1 MVAAACTGGAE
12 VLRVE
17 LDAREVARLGQQIAR
32 APEVVREELRGFVET
47 TLAHLQ
53 GEVQERTPTTQGTLR
68 KSITSQVTELQGL
81 GVEGRVGS
89 PLGYATAVE
98 LGTKPHMPPV
108 APLELWAQAKLGV
121 RGKEARQAAWA
132 IARKIARVGTEGA
145 FMFRDTFE
153 ANQDAIQ
160 AGLSR
165 AVERIAQRIGDPQ

>member
-1 MVAAACTGGAE
+1 MVQK
-12 VLRVE
+12 VE
-17 LDAREVARLGQQIAR
+17 IDARQVARLGRQIAQ
-32 APEVVREELRGFVET
+32 APDVVREELRGFVET
-47 TLAHLQ
+47 TMAHLQ

-68 KSITSQVTELQGL
+68 TSITSQVRELQGL
-81 GVEGRVGS
+81 GLEGRVGS

-98 LGTKPHMPPV
+98 LGAKPHMPPV
-108 APLELWAQAKLGV
+108 APLEHWAQARLGL

-153 ANQDAIQ
+153 DNQGAIQ

-165 AVERIAQRIGDPQ
+165 AVERIAQRIGAPQ

>member
-1 MVAAACTGGAE
+1 M
-12 VLRVE
+12 LRVE
-17 LDAREVARLGQQIAR
+17 LDAREVERLGQQIAR

-160 AGLSR
+160 TGLSR
-165 AVERIAQRIGDPQ
+165 AVERIAQRIGAPQ